1 MSNSKENNYKSTRRA
16 VYNLTVHIVFVTKYR
31 RNVLTKTMLDRLTEV
46 FYSVAKSWD
55 SQLIEFN
62 GESDHVHLLIS
73 YPPQKLLSNLIANL
87 KATAS
92 KTLWREFETELAQ
105 TYYKKR
111 VLWTGSYFVAS
122 CGGVTIEQLKVYV
135 QNQGCPDSSRR

>member
-1 MSNSKENNYKSTRRA
+1 MTSKPEKIYNSSRRA
-16 VYNLTVHIVFVTKYR
+16 VYSITVHLVFVTKYR
-31 RNVLTKTMLDRLTEV
+31 RKILNEAMIRRLGEV
-46 FYSVAKSWD
+46 FRSVAEKWD

-62 GESDHVHLLIS
+62 GESDHVHLLLS
-73 YPPQKLLSNLIANL
+73 YPPHKLLSNLIANL

-105 TYYKKR
+105 TYGKR

-135 QNQGCPDSSRR
+135 QNQDCPDSSHH

>member
-1 MSNSKENNYKSTRRA
+1 MTSKPDKIYSSSRRA
-16 VYNLTVHIVFVTKYR
+16 VYSITVHLVFVTKYR
-31 RNVLTKTMLDRLTEV
+31 RKILNEAMIQRLGKV
-46 FYSVAKSWD
+46 FRSVAQKWD

-62 GESDHVHLLIS
+62 GESDHVHLLLS
-73 YPPQKLLSNLIANL
+73 YPPHKLLSNLIANL

-92 KTLWREFETELAQ
+92 KTLWREFETELTQ
-105 TYYKKR
+105 TYGKR

-135 QNQGCPDSSRR
+135 QNQDCPDSSHH

>member
-1 MSNSKENNYKSTRRA
+1 MTSKPEKIYNSSRRA
-16 VYNLTVHIVFVTKYR
+16 VYSITVHLVFVTKYR
-31 RNVLTKTMLDRLTEV
+31 RKIRAGAMMQRLGEV
-46 FYSVAKSWD
+46 FRSVAEKWD
-55 SQLIEFN
+55 SQLIEFKV
-62 GESDHVHLLIS
+62 ESDHVHLLLS
-73 YPPQKLLSNLIANL
+73 YPPHKLLSNLIANL

-105 TYYKKR
+105 TYRKR

-135 QNQGCPDSSRR
+135 QNQDCPDSSHH